1 MPVITPTGTRTLLP
15 KTHTPVSTTRWPIPW
30 GAACRSTRPMV
41 PSLATTLKPARS
53 CPSTY
58 PLSGAYDQILSVVT
72 LLLSCSGAARVP
84 AVRCVRAHSTKY
96 PSVAR
101 AFGDGPL
108 TSGGLGSGPCTSF
121 TFLPVHFQARA
132 GMVVLDAFRHAPAG
146 RRRTFEADRLE
157 PQKGMKTVTR
167 PRILVVGAGF
177 AGVECVRRLERKLSP
192 DEADVTLVTPFAYQ
206 LYLPLLPQV
215 ASGVLTPQSIAVSLR
230 RSKKYR
236 TRIIPGGAIG
246 VDLKSKVCVIRTI
259 TDEIVNEPYDYIVL
273 APGSVTRTFDIPG
286 LTDHAFGMKSLAEA
300 AYVRDHV
307 ISQLDLAD
315 ASQDEAERT
324 SRLQFVVVGG
334 GYAGTETAAC
344 LQKLT
349 HAAVKRYPRLDPA
362 LIKWHLIDI
371 APKLMPELG
380 DKLGSSAQE
389 VLRKRGIDISLGV
402 SIAKAGPEE
411 VTFTDGRVVP
421 TRTLIWTAGV
431 VASPLIATLGAETVR
446 GRLAVAAEMNL
457 PGHDGVFALHT
468 TAREYQF
475 LCAKKIIIYRA
486 CIKRFAIFYCYRYI
500 IFGTSL

>member
-1 MPVITPTGTRTLLP
+1 MN
-15 KTHTPVSTTRWPIPW
+15 
-30 GAACRSTRPMV
+30 
-41 PSLATTLKPARS
+41 
-53 CPSTY
+53 
-58 PLSGAYDQILSVVT
+58 
-72 LLLSCSGAARVP
+72 
-84 AVRCVRAHSTKY
+84 
-96 PSVAR
+96 
-101 AFGDGPL
+101 
-108 TSGGLGSGPCTSF
+108 
-121 TFLPVHFQARA
+121 
-132 GMVVLDAFRHAPAG
+132 
-146 RRRTFEADRLE
+146 
-157 PQKGMKTVTR
+157 TVTR

-259 TDEIVNEPYDYIVL
+259 TDQIVDEPYDYIVL
-273 APGSVTRTFDIPG
+273 APGSITRTFDIPG
-286 LTDHAFGMKSLAEA
+286 LTDHAFGMKTLAEA

-315 ASQDEAERT
+315 ASQDPDERA

-344 LQKLT
+344 LQRLT
-349 HAAVKRYPRLDPA
+349 HAAVKRYPRLDPG

-380 DKLGSSAQE
+380 EKLGSSAQE
-389 VLRKRGIDISLGV
+389 ILRRRGIEISLGV

-411 VTFTDGRVVP
+411 VTFTDGRVIP

-431 VASPLIATLGAETVR
+431 VASPLIATLGAETVK
-446 GRLAVAAEMNL
+446 GRLAVAPEMNL
-457 PGHDGVFALHT
+457 PGGDGVFALGDSAAVPDLAKGDGAMCPP
-468 TAREYQF
+468 TAQHAQRQGRHVADNVIASLRGGPLKPYVHKDLGLVVDLGGTDAVSKPLGIELRGLPAQAVARGYHWSALRTNVAKTRVMTNWLLNAVAGDDFVRTGFQTRRAARLKDFEYTDAYLTPEQVQ
-475 LCAKKIIIYRA
+475 AHIEGAGRQ
-486 CIKRFAIFYCYRYI
+486 
-500 IFGTSL
+500 G

>member
-1 MPVITPTGTRTLLP
+1 MN
-15 KTHTPVSTTRWPIPW
+15 
-30 GAACRSTRPMV
+30 
-41 PSLATTLKPARS
+41 
-53 CPSTY
+53 
-58 PLSGAYDQILSVVT
+58 
-72 LLLSCSGAARVP
+72 
-84 AVRCVRAHSTKY
+84 
-96 PSVAR
+96 
-101 AFGDGPL
+101 
-108 TSGGLGSGPCTSF
+108 
-121 TFLPVHFQARA
+121 
-132 GMVVLDAFRHAPAG
+132 
-146 RRRTFEADRLE
+146 
-157 PQKGMKTVTR
+157 TVTR

-259 TDEIVNEPYDYIVL
+259 TDEIVDEPYDYIVL
-273 APGSVTRTFDIPG
+273 APGSITRTFDIPG
-286 LTDHAFGMKSLAEA
+286 LTDHAFGMKTLAEA
-300 AYVRDHV
+300 AYIRDHV

-315 ASQDEAERT
+315 ASQDPVERA

-344 LQKLT
+344 LQRLT
-349 HAAVKRYPRLDPA
+349 HAAVKRYPRLDPS

-389 VLRKRGIDISLGV
+389 ILRRRGIDISLGT

-421 TRTLIWTAGV
+421 THTLIWTAGV
-431 VASPLIATLGAETVR
+431 VASPLIATLGAETVK
-446 GRLAVAAEMNL
+446 GRLAVASELNL
-457 PGHDGVFALHT
+457 PGDDGVFALGDSAAVPDLAKGDGAMCPP
-468 TAREYQF
+468 TAQHALRQGKHVADNVIASLRGQAMKPYVHKDLGLVVDLGGTDAVSKPLGVELRGLPAQAVARGYHWSALRTNVAKTRVMTNWLLNAVAGDDFVRTGFQARKAARLKDFEYTDAYLTPEQVRE
-475 LCAKKIIIYRA
+475 RVE
-486 CIKRFAIFYCYRYI
+486 
-500 IFGTSL
+500 GSGPPE